1 MGTTDTNRFDEPLI
15 YSDETSPGCN
25 ECGTE
30 SLNVELSNKVSD
42 DNYAKGVIFT
52 TLGQQVKL
60 VYDGLLVKSGADQV
74 YAVVSTRDE
83 KNLLNTSTYSMKGT
97 NQKTFEVSIPAVT
110 KTLIN
115 VAFKDSASNW
125 DNNSGQDYSYYI
137 Q

>member
-1 MGTTDTNRFDEPLI
+1 MGTTDTSKFDKPLI

-30 SLNVELSNKVSD
+30 GLNVELSNKESD
-42 DNYAKGVIFT
+42 ENYSKGVIFT
-52 TLGQQVKL
+52 TIGNQVKL
-60 VYDGLLVKSGADQV
+60 VYDGLLAQSGATQV
-74 YAVVSTRDE
+74 YAVVNTRDE
-83 KNLLNTSTYSMKGT
+83 KHLLSTSTYPMKGT
-97 NQKTFEVSIPAVT
+97 NQKTFELSIPAST